1 MGTASSD
8 WLSMKTPVNSPGAF
22 PLPEWEKS
30 LEAIGVL
37 GGTSK
42 VCGEECREECTAV
55 QMIE

>member
-8 WLSMKTPVNSPGAF
+8 WLSMKTLVNSPGAF

-30 LEAIGVL
+30 LEAIRVL

-42 VCGEECREECTAV
+42 VCGEEGTAV

>member
-8 WLSMKTPVNSPGAF
+8 WLSMETPVNDPGAF

-37 GGTSK
+37 GGTTKKCVEGSAPQFK
-42 VCGEECREECTAV
+42 
-55 QMIE
+55 

>member
-1 MGTASSD
+1 ME
-8 WLSMKTPVNSPGAF
+8 TPVNDPGAF

-42 VCGEECREECTAV
+42 VCGEERRGV
-55 QMIE
+55 HRSSNDRVN